1 MPKIKRVLQHDA
13 KDCGAACISIILK
26 FYGKEVP
33 LRKIRSAAGTDLV
46 GTSGFGI
53 IKGAETFGLSC
64 KGLASTEKDKI
75 EKIPFPAIFHIKENL
90 DHYVVVYKVTKK
102 HVYLSDPAVGLRK
115 VTREEFFNW
124 WSGVFFILFPSSEF
138 EKGNECK
145 GLLTRFISLLKPH
158 KKLVIEILIASLL
171 LSLFGV
177 FVSFYFR
184 FLIDEVLYS
193 QVRSTLNLCS
203 ICYLIIIIF
212 QSIIGYCRN
221 QIILFLGTKID
232 VALLSDFFRDCESL
246 SVNSQNSRF
255 VIN

>member
-90 DHYVVVYKVTKK
+90 DH
-102 HVYLSDPAVGLRK
+102 
-115 VTREEFFNW
+115 
-124 WSGVFFILFPSSEF
+124 
-138 EKGNECK
+138 
-145 GLLTRFISLLKPH
+145 
-158 KKLVIEILIASLL
+158 
-171 LSLFGV
+171 
-177 FVSFYFR
+177 
-184 FLIDEVLYS
+184 
-193 QVRSTLNLCS
+193 
-203 ICYLIIIIF
+203 
-212 QSIIGYCRN
+212 
-221 QIILFLGTKID
+221 
-232 VALLSDFFRDCESL
+232 
-246 SVNSQNSRF
+246 
-255 VIN
+255 